1 MKHISAYI
9 GNQEE
14 QAFERFAWL
23 PIYSSFNKRRIWFK
37 KYIEL
42 HIYYD
47 NTGKPPLKGMY
58 WKFVYT
64 VNEYD
69 VYLIK
74 KNKHATV

>member
-1 MKHISAYI
+1 MKHVSAYI

-23 PIYSSFNKRRIWFK
+23 PVYSSFGKKRIWFR
-37 KYIEL
+37 KYVEL

-47 NTGKPPLKGMY
+47 NMGRPPLKGMY
-58 WKFVYT
+58 WTFVYT

-74 KNKHATV
+74 KNKNASV